1 MYFARVV
8 TDQPGHSDP
17 VKLHALQQGEVS
29 GSAQAQFRIITKENN
44 GENIDSF
51 SVWLFLNISLMAPG
65 N

>member
-29 GSAQAQFRIITKENN
+29 GSGQAQLWIITQQNN

-51 SVWLFLNISLMAPG
+51 CHNAFDPFW
-65 N
+65 